1 MNPLRQG
8 FIRPVLGA
16 ALGVALVGC
25 GSPAVEHSAAP
36 PPKVPWTGNLA
47 EDRVVWSAEP
57 GIDLLTGAAVAV
69 RAYVES
75 VVVAE
80 TGGDIGYAY
89 PGFTRAVPPNAPEG
103 QPDSARDRRPNT
115 EHPLTDR
122 VVGTGRYHI
131 LRIDSAGRQVTAVVC
146 GWGYG
151 EALDLGNGTY
161 GSKNT
166 APATDPAAGLAL
178 RWVRMTAPEHSP
190 SPTTPPLP
198 PQQGPAPAPADD
210 VFGSWRIDGYLTAD
224 PTMKTNLDAAEW
236 PSESADAQSCVDRA
250 PDPLER
256 RLHLLNGAHPR
267 ADFPTLPPYPGWPA
281 AGSR

>member
-1 MNPLRQG
+1 MNSLRRRSIG
-8 FIRPVLGA
+8 PVLA
-16 ALGVALVGC
+16 VAVCVAFAGC
-25 GSPAVEHSAAP
+25 GSPAVRHPAAP

-57 GIDLLTGAAVAV
+57 GIDLLTGAAVVV

-75 VVVAE
+75 VIVAE

-89 PGFTRAVPPNAPEG
+89 PGFTRAVPPNAPES
-103 QPDSARDRRPNT
+103 QPDSARDRQPNT
-115 EHPLTDR
+115 EHPIRDR

-131 LRIDSAGRQVTAVVC
+131 LRVDTAGRQVTAVLC

-190 SPTTPPLP
+190 SPPLR
-198 PQQGPAPAPADD
+198 PQKGPAAAPVDD

-224 PTMKTNLDAAEW
+224 PTMKTNLNPAEW
-236 PSESADAQSCVDRA
+236 PSESADAQSCVDTA
-250 PDPLER
+250 PDQLER
-256 RLHLLNGAHPR
+256 RLFLLNGAHPR
-267 ADFPTLPPYPGWPA
+267 SDFPTLPPYPGWPVA
-281 AGSR
+281 AAQ